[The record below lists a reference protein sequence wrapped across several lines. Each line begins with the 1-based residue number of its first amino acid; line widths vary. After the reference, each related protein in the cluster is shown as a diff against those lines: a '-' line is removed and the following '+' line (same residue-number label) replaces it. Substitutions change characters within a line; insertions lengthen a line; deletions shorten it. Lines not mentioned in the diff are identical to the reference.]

1 MKKTIL
7 KDDNGTSLEVDL
19 TKFIDHLNEF
29 HKTGDSLHTQGGCEF
44 TVNDEFR
51 NKIKKLY
58 EEK

>member
-7 KDDNGTSLEVDL
+7 QDDNGKSLEVDL
-19 TKFIDHLNEF
+19 KELLNHLNEY
-29 HKTGDSLHTQGGCEF
+29 HKTGISLHTQGGCAF